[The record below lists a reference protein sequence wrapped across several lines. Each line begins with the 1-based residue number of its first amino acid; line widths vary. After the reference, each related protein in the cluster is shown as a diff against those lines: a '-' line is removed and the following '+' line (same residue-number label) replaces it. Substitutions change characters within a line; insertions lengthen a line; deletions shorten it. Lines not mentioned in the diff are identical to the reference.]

1 MDTLKSNPLS
11 GYLAH
16 LEESSDAIFS
26 RGFDKRIISWNSG
39 AARMFGYTK
48 QEAEGKKT
56 TEIGYFIA
64 TNDFIEQVER
74 KVLDNGFWES
84 ELSFFHKDG
93 HKIIGAVSANAI
105 KNESGEVISFL
116 FVIKD
121 ISRIKQLE
129 SELKEANEALE
140 AKVIIRTKEL
150 KAAKDLYHN
159 IFKNSPMP
167 MWIFDI
173 KTKKFLDINELAIK
187 VYGYTR
193 EEFLAM
199 TLMDIRTDEEKELL
213 KQLNLDDNSENF
225 NQGIWKHR
233 LKNGNII
240 YVEIVAHPIQFNGVE
255 AKLVLANNVTQRVT
269 IEKQIE
275 TNEKRFRA
283 LIENSH
289 DGITLMDENAT
300 VLYRSPSTERI
311 TGRSEAE
318 MKGIDA
324 TTHIHP
330 DDLIIIQ
337 NTIHS
342 LLESPGKLHPI
353 AFRNKHKDGSY
364 RWLEG
369 TIVNLLN
376 DENVKAVVINLKDVS
391 ERIEAEEKLY
401 QSEYQLRYSLD
412 NMIEGVQI
420 IDTDWRYTYVND
432 SLVKDS
438 KYSREELI
446 GFTMM
451 EKYPGIENTS
461 MFTELKACMEERRKG
476 FLENEFTFPDGTT
489 EYFELSIQPIPQGIF
504 ILSLNITDRVLAMQQ
519 IAASELRFR
528 TLVEYGD
535 DIVTLFDKDFKVT
548 YRSPT
553 SERLTGW
560 KDEDMMGQ
568 SGARNVHP
576 DDLDY
581 TRNVIQ
587 KILANPGVNEYVS
600 VRLLNKNGHYI
611 IVEGVIINLLDNKN
625 INAIVF
631 NYRDVTEK
639 RTALDKLAG
648 SELRFRTLL
657 ENGNDIVSLFDENF
671 RIIYR
676 SPSAFKVM
684 GWSDEE
690 MLNEKWTK
698 NIHPNDLEIADYT
711 VKAILEYPNIPVDVS
726 IRMKHKLGYYLWV
739 EGKIVNLLQDEK
751 IKAIVFN
758 FRDITERKL
767 TADELFASEKQYR
780 SLVERISDAFV
791 TLDND
796 LCFTYMNTVAEEMF
810 DVETGYLLG
819 KKMYEEYSTGVG
831 GDIFKAVHLAL
842 NSKTSQ
848 RFDSY
853 SDVFNKWITGS
864 IYPSE
869 TGLTCFFRDTT
880 EIKKLELNLLEQK
893 HKEQT
898 KLISA
903 TLEAQEKERNA
914 IGIELHDNVNQILVG
929 TTMFLSMLKKKPVK
943 DDALIDECIDNIK
956 SAINENRKIAHVL
969 VGPDLEN
976 KHIGDQIKSLCE
988 SMLEVNGIKSI
999 THFENYDFTLIPK
1012 EKKVALYRI
1021 VQELF
1026 TNVIKYAEATE
1037 VNIYLL
1043 TANEKVLSMRVAD
1056 NGKGMDQ
1063 KKVTSGI
1070 GLRNIKSRLVVFDGE
1085 MKIVTEPGKGF
1096 ALEVEIPLG

>member
-353 AFRNKHKDGSY
+353 AFRNKHKDG
-364 RWLEG
+364 
-369 TIVNLLN
+369 
-376 DENVKAVVINLKDVS
+376 
-391 ERIEAEEKLY
+391 
-401 QSEYQLRYSLD
+401 
-412 NMIEGVQI
+412 
-420 IDTDWRYTYVND
+420 
-432 SLVKDS
+432 
-438 KYSREELI
+438 
-446 GFTMM
+446 
-451 EKYPGIENTS
+451 
-461 MFTELKACMEERRKG
+461 
-476 FLENEFTFPDGTT
+476 
-489 EYFELSIQPIPQGIF
+489 
-504 ILSLNITDRVLAMQQ
+504 
-519 IAASELRFR
+519 
-528 TLVEYGD
+528 
-535 DIVTLFDKDFKVT
+535 
-548 YRSPT
+548 
-553 SERLTGW
+553 
-560 KDEDMMGQ
+560 
-568 SGARNVHP
+568 
-576 DDLDY
+576 
-581 TRNVIQ
+581 
-587 KILANPGVNEYVS
+587 
-600 VRLLNKNGHYI
+600 HYI

-711 VKAILEYPNIPVDVS
+711 VKAILENLNIPVDVS

-739 EGKIVNLLQDEK
+739 EGKIVNLMQDEK

-880 EIKKLELNLLEQK
+880 EIKKMELNLLEQK

-929 TTMFLSMLKKKPVK
+929 TTMFLSMLKKKSVK

-1026 TNVIKYAEATE
+1026 TNIIKYAEATE